1 MKDLVI
7 VREGDRVITSLFYG
21 NELIEAQIEDLEGG
35 ELLGRIYLGKVKNII
50 ANINAA
56 FVEIEGGRMCYLS
69 LDEVVNPVY
78 AGTPHDGPLKIGDEI
93 IIQITKEGSSLKA
106 PQATADF
113 CLTGRFLVLV
123 HGRNVVGISKKV
135 EDSAER
141 TRLKTLV
148 SSFAREKC
156 GFIIRTNALYCD
168 DEMIKAEAVQLLGA
182 YDKLIGEGI
191 HRKPFSLLYRTNPS
205 YIWEIRDLCSAD
217 IDRIR
222 TNDKGVFESII
233 EYMKTSQQ
241 EDIGK
246 VELYDREE
254 PLGLAGLY
262 NLKSKIEETLEER
275 VWLKSGAFLVI
286 QPTEACTVIDVN
298 TGKAVSGKKGQQETF
313 FRINIEAAR
322 EVAKQLRLRNL
333 SGIIIVDFIDM
344 MAEEHRELLMK
355 ELKEL
360 CKNDRVPTKVVD
372 MTKLNLV
379 EITRKKTR
387 KPLAQQP

>member
-7 VREGDRVITSLFYG
+7 VKDGNRVITSLFDG
-21 NELIEAQIEDLEGG
+21 NELIEAQIEDIEGSK
-35 ELLGRIYLGKVKNII
+35 LLGGIYLGKVKNII

-56 FVEIEGGRMCYLS
+56 FVEIEDGRMCYLS
-69 LDEVVNPVY
+69 LDEVINPVCS
-78 AGTPHDGPLKIGDEI
+78 GTRHEGSLRIGDEI
-93 IIQITKEGSSLKA
+93 IVQITKEGSTLKA

-113 CLTGRFLVLV
+113 CLTGRYLVLV
-123 HGRNVVGISKKV
+123 HGRKVVGISKKV
-135 EDSAER
+135 EGSAER
-141 TRLKTLV
+141 ARLKSIV
-148 SSFAREKC
+148 GSFAREEC
-156 GFIIRTNALYCD
+156 GFIVRTNAQYCED
-168 DEMIKAEAVQLLGA
+168 DALKAEAENLLDA
-182 YDKLIGEGI
+182 YDRLVREGV

-205 YIWEIRDLCSAD
+205 YIWEIRDLCSKD

-222 TNDKGVFESII
+222 TNDPEIRDSII
-233 EYMKTSQQ
+233 EYMKTGQE

-246 VELYDREE
+246 VELYEQQE
-254 PLGLAGLY
+254 PLGLSGLY
-262 NLKSKIEETLEER
+262 KLKEKIEEAKHER
-275 VWLKSGAFLVI
+275 VWLASGAFLVI

-313 FRINIEAAR
+313 FRINIEAAK

-344 MAEEHRELLMK
+344 IQEKHRELLMK
-355 ELKEL
+355 ELREL
-360 CKNDRVPTKVVD
+360 CRTDRVPTKVVD